1 MASNITYPDKS
12 CLWYIEGDV
21 LGIFSNVDSSGNART
36 SSRKGWKAISE
47 SISGGILLHYWA
59 EPDGISSINDVL
71 DIDNTLHSAV
81 VHYVKCALYMD
92 KAGAGGGEEGATAMS
107 LSREHRRLFDR
118 DVRKYGQLKNSK
130 TGGFRSLVVPDLR

>member
-1 MASNITYPDKS
+1 MQEHHQGKGGKLYPN
-12 CLWYIEGDV
+12 LYQEVFFYIIG
-21 LGIFSNVDSSGNART
+21 L
-36 SSRKGWKAISE
+36 
-47 SISGGILLHYWA
+47 
-59 EPDGISSINDVL
+59 
-71 DIDNTLHSAV
+71 